1 MHLYILIKICQ
12 TYVARVKNRR
22 LYIDILFDSRDM
34 SRRNPSFAQ
43 DEYAVDRP
51 VHLSNLLLFYVSD
64 AYQIRSRRLDPLY
77 EFDVLLS

>member
-1 MHLYILIKICQ
+1 MPNIRSTSEKIVGFIRNRYIILVIC
-12 TYVARVKNRR
+12 REE
-22 LYIDILFDSRDM
+22 IHP
-34 SRRNPSFAQ
+34 SRRMNSF
-43 DEYAVDRP
+43 YAVDRP

>member
-1 MHLYILIKICQ
+1 MPNIRSTSEKSSALYE
-12 TYVARVKNRR
+12 V
-22 LYIDILFDSRDM
+22 DILFDSRDM

-77 EFDVLLS
+77 EFDVLFS